1 MDGDEE
7 TLGDAPPLLLYTF
20 ERNESPH
27 DWVDFSSF
35 IPGIR
40 MFHRNSRLVLGAFA
54 WSILVAGFA
63 TRESGA

>member
-7 TLGDAPPLLLYTF
+7 TLGDAPPLLLCTF

-40 MFHRNSRLVLGAFA
+40 MFHRNSRLVLCAFA
-54 WSILVAGFA
+54 GGVLVAGFA

>member
-7 TLGDAPPLLLYTF
+7 TLADAPPLLLDF
-20 ERNESPH
+20 LERIESPPH
-27 DWVDFSSF
+27 WVDFSSF

-40 MFHRNSRLVLGAFA
+40 MFHRNSRLVLGAFVGGV
-54 WSILVAGFA
+54 LVAGFA